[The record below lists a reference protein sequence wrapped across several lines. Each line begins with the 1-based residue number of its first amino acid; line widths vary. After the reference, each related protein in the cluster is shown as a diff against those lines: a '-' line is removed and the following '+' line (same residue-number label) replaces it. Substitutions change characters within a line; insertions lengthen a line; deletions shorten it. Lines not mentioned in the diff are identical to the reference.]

1 MAANPASAGAVG
13 LAVAESGAGMGGA
26 SEPLDDVRSIFTTL
40 GMTIIHLDGMTNAY
54 NLMVMDNFGYIRVDD
69 AGSFVKVWN
78 ETSQAVA
85 TKSGMTPQ

>member
-1 MAANPASAGAVG
+1 MAVKPVSAGAAG
-13 LAVAESGAGMGGA
+13 LTTAAAELGA
-26 SEPLDDVRSIFTTL
+26 SETEYPLDNVISIFTTL
-40 GMTIIHLDGMTNAY
+40 GMTITQRDGMNNAH
-54 NLMVMDNFGYIRVDD
+54 NLTGMDDFDYIRVDD